1 MYCVNLGTEA
11 HFIRFIK
18 LWENH
23 NITVQLLKL
32 LSFLLS
38 FPAWEEKTWLWLRT
52 LTQLAGS
59 KEKSWTWCLVFS
71 SVSPEW
77 YVSWTLHIQSVGLL
91 FKHQWLQISCE
102 KDFFS
107 QKIHKVL
114 IRRALI
120 SFSVSFNHRP
130 RAFPGGKSAC
140 PGWPDRPFFPALLPL
155 NNSALVL
162 EQNGNATCL
171 CKELNPTA
179 CSCLSSLLFCSL
191 SFVIPL

>member
-1 MYCVNLGTEA
+1 MELILIALQWWKLADLYLGKYSLWLSMMTNVNLGTEA

-23 NITVQLLKL
+23 NITLQLLKL

-71 SVSPEW
+71 LVSPEW

-91 FKHQWLQISCE
+91 FKDQWLQISCE
-102 KDFFS
+102 KDFF
-107 QKIHKVL
+107 HKKYT
-114 IRRALI
+114 RFW
-120 SFSVSFNHRP
+120 S
-130 RAFPGGKSAC
+130 
-140 PGWPDRPFFPALLPL
+140 
-155 NNSALVL
+155 
-162 EQNGNATCL
+162 E
-171 CKELNPTA
+171 EL
-179 CSCLSSLLFCSL
+179 
-191 SFVIPL
+191 